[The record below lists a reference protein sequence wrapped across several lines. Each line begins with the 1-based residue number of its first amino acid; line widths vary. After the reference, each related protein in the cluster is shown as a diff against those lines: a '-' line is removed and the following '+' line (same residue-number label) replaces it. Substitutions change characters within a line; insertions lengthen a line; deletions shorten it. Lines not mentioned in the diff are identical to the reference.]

1 MIDDT
6 EGGETAAV
14 TVRLVME
21 LTPVT
26 TDRIDGRIR
35 FDDERIAEF
44 HGWMDLI
51 RVLEEVIAIHSPPP
65 ADG

>member
-1 MIDDT
+1 MDDT
-6 EGGETAAV
+6 EGAETAAV

-26 TDRIDGRIR
+26 TDRINGRIH
-35 FDDERIAEF
+35 FDNERIAEF

-51 RVLEEVIAIHSPPP
+51 RILEEVITMHSPPS
-65 ADG
+65 AGG